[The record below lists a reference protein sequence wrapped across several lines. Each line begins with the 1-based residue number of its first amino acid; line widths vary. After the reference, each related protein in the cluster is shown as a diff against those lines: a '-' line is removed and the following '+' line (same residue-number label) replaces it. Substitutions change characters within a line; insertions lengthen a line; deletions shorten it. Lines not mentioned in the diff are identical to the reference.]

1 MHVGSK
7 ESEAVAKLTHFKVGF
22 KKTDNGEITGKGK
35 QLPAWNKNSYK
46 AMILK
51 LTLQLAF

>member
-35 QLPAWNKNSYK
+35 QLPAWNKNS
-46 AMILK
+46 
-51 LTLQLAF
+51 